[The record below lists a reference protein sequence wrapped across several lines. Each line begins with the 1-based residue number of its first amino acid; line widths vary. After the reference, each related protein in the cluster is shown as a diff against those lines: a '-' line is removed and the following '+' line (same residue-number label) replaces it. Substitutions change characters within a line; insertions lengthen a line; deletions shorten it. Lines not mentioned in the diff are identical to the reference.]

1 MPNAGSPADGGDPIL
16 PVNGSQI
23 EEAVES
29 RNPETLCYGDEKMSK
44 KMKRNIRS
52 NGLFFLLTLVY
63 VSGSGAG
70 IYCISYLPETMI
82 SEIGSLAE
90 KVFTVESGSFFPMFL
105 SEFCSELLF
114 LTVVMFSGFCALGQT
129 VTVFAVALK
138 AAANGLLC
146 GIFFL
151 RSGSVQLL
159 EALELLFA
167 DGFLF
172 AFLFL
177 TASEA
182 SVRFS
187 GNLFRQIFGREE
199 TVVVSPESAGISIEK
214 SQEQSVD
221 YAIDYIVKYFIFAS
235 FCALISALSAFFK
248 LLLL

>member
-1 MPNAGSPADGGDPIL
+1 
-16 PVNGSQI
+16 
-23 EEAVES
+23 
-29 RNPETLCYGDEKMSK
+29 MST
-44 KMKRNIRS
+44 KMKRNIQS
-52 NGLFFLLTLVY
+52 NGLFLVLMLVY
-63 VSGSGAG
+63 ISGSAAG
-70 IYCISYLPETMI
+70 IYCISYLPAAMLTEI
-82 SEIGSLAE
+82 SSLAE

-105 SEFCSELLF
+105 SEFCSEILF

-182 SVRFS
+182 SVRLS
-187 GNLFRQIFGREE
+187 GNLFRQIFGRGE
-199 TVVVSPESAGISIEK
+199 TVVVSPASGPISIEK
-214 SQEQSVD
+214 TRQQAID
-221 YAIDYIVKYFIFAS
+221 YAIDYAVKYFIFAS

-248 LLLL
+248 LLLI

>member
-1 MPNAGSPADGGDPIL
+1 
-16 PVNGSQI
+16 
-23 EEAVES
+23 
-29 RNPETLCYGDEKMSK
+29 MST
-44 KMKRNIRS
+44 KMKRNIHS
-52 NGLFFLLTLVY
+52 NGLFFVLMLVY
-63 VSGSGAG
+63 ISGSAAG
-70 IYCISYLPETMI
+70 IYCISYLPTAMLAEI
-82 SEIGSLAE
+82 SGLAE

-105 SEFCSELLF
+105 SEFCSEILF

-146 GIFFL
+146 GIFFF

-182 SVRFS
+182 SVRLS
-187 GNLFRQIFGREE
+187 GNLFRQVFGRGEAA
-199 TVVVSPESAGISIEK
+199 VVVSPDSGPISIEK
-214 SQEQSVD
+214 AHQQAID
-221 YAIDYIVKYFIFAS
+221 YAIDYVVKYFIFAS
-235 FCALISALSAFFK
+235 FCALISALSAFIK
-248 LLLL
+248 LLLI

>member
-1 MPNAGSPADGGDPIL
+1 MK
-16 PVNGSQI
+16 
-23 EEAVES
+23 
-29 RNPETLCYGDEKMSK
+29 KMSRK
-44 KMKRNIRS
+44 IKRDIRG
-52 NGLFFLLTLVY
+52 NGLFFILTLVY
-63 VSGSGAG
+63 VSGSAAG
-70 IYCISYLPETMI
+70 IYCISYLPEAMLA
-82 SEIGSLAE
+82 EIGSLAE

-114 LTVVMFSGFCALGQT
+114 LTVVMFSGFCAFGQT

-151 RSGSVQLL
+151 RNGTVELL

-177 TASEA
+177 IASEA
-182 SVRFS
+182 SVRLS
-187 GNLFRQIFGREE
+187 GNLFRQIFGRGE
-199 TVVVSPESAGISIEK
+199 TLVVAPDSGHISIEK
-214 SQEQSVD
+214 AHEQAID

-248 LLLL
+248 LLFL